1 MSSLLAVFALAF
13 YGRVLFSP
21 LGRDPRPL
29 VLAALAVLVTAF
41 LGADWAVHPAAGML
55 LGYFGSEAFG
65 PRWLGRWPALV
76 AALVAGLA
84 FMAAGAS
91 WLVFPLFIMAAVWFF
106 TSALPALTRDGPRG
120 TVPEAL
126 GGGFMGRTALPG
138 DTGAETLPHLGGD
151 ERERV
156 EAGASSRRRERH
168 EARREARRE
177 RRRQDEET
185 AAPPPAPADPPDPLT
200 AYLHDQRLPGEARA
214 QLAAL
219 NLRTREA
226 LTYLQGMGQQSSEA
240 AYLARAVRE
249 EYAPSA
255 VQAYLRLPP
264 TLAASRPIQD
274 GKTGRDLLREQL
286 DLLLDATQDIL
297 GRALRAGGDDLLTHQ
312 RFLEEKFG
320 KKEGD
325 LKL

>member
-1 MSSLLAVFALAF
+1 MINLVAVFALVF
-13 YGRVLFSP
+13 YGRVIFSP

-29 VLAALAVLVTAF
+29 ILAALAVLATAF
-41 LGADWAVHPAAGML
+41 LGADWVVHPAAGML

-65 PRWLGRWPALV
+65 PRWLRRWPALLV
-76 AALVAGLA
+76 GLVAGLA
-84 FMAAGAS
+84 FMAAGAF

-106 TSALPALTRDGPRG
+106 TAALPALTANGRHETPPGTLGDGFP
-120 TVPEAL
+120 
-126 GGGFMGRTALPG
+126 GRAALPG
-138 DTGAETLPHLGGD
+138 ETGAETLPRLD
-151 ERERV
+151 E
-156 EAGASSRRRERH
+156 EAGELVGAGGRRRE
-168 EARREARRE
+168 RREARRE
-177 RRRQDEET
+177 RRRQAEAE
-185 AAPPPAPADPPDPLT
+185 APAGPPPPPAELPDPLT
-200 AYLHDQRLPGEARA
+200 GYLHDQRLPGEARA

-226 LTYLQGMGQQSSEA
+226 LTYLQGLGQQGSEA

-264 TLAASRPIQD
+264 TLAGSEPIQD

-320 KKEGD
+320 KGEGD

>member
-1 MSSLLAVFALAF
+1 MISLLAVFALVF
-13 YGRVLFSP
+13 YGRVIFSP

-29 VLAALAVLVTAF
+29 ALAAVLILVTAF
-41 LGADWAVHPAAGML
+41 LGADWVVHPAAGML
-55 LGYFGSEAFG
+55 LGFFGSEAFG
-65 PRWLGRWPALV
+65 RSWVRHWPSLLTG
-76 AALVAGLA
+76 LVAGLA
-84 FMAAGAS
+84 FMVTGAS
-91 WLVFPLFIMAAVWFF
+91 WLVFPLLVMAAVWFF
-106 TSALPALTRDGPRG
+106 TSVLPSLFKNGPAA
-120 TVPEAL
+120 VPGVL
-126 GGGFMGRTALPG
+126 GGGFAGRAALPG
-138 DTGAETLPHLGGD
+138 ETGAEAMPRLGEE
-151 ERERV
+151 ERELV
-156 EAGASSRRRERH
+156 EAGGRSRRRERR
-168 EARREARRE
+168 EERREARRE
-177 RRRQDEET
+177 RHRQAEEP
-185 AAPPPAPADPPDPLT
+185 AAPPPAPAESPDSLT
-200 AYLHDQRLPGEARA
+200 GYLHDQRLPGEARA

-226 LTYLQGMGQQSSEA
+226 LTYLQGLGQQGSEA

-264 TLAASRPIQD
+264 TLAASEPLQD

-320 KKEGD
+320 KGESD

>member
-1 MSSLLAVFALAF
+1 MISLLAVFALVF
-13 YGRVLFSP
+13 YGRVIFSP

-41 LGADWAVHPAAGML
+41 LGADWVVHPAAGML
-55 LGYFGSEAFG
+55 LGYLGSEAFG
-65 PRWLGRWPALV
+65 PRWIRRWPALL
-76 AALVAGLA
+76 AGLVAGLA
-84 FMAAGAS
+84 FMAAGAF
-91 WLVFPLFIMAAVWFF
+91 WVVFPLVIMAAAWFF
-106 TSALPALTRDGPRG
+106 TSGLPTLARGGGPDTAAG
-120 TVPEAL
+120 VL
-126 GGGFMGRTALPG
+126 GGGFTGRAALPG
-138 DTGAETLPHLGGD
+138 ETGAETMPRLGEE

-156 EAGASSRRRERH
+156 EAGGRSRRRERR
-168 EARREARRE
+168 EERREARRE
-177 RRRQDEET
+177 RRSQGEEP
-185 AAPPPAPADPPDPLT
+185 AAPTPPPAEPPDAL
-200 AYLHDQRLPGEARA
+200 AGYLHDARLPGEARA

-226 LTYLQGMGQQSSEA
+226 LTYLQGLGQQSSEA

-264 TLAASRPIQD
+264 TLAASQPIQD

-320 KKEGD
+320 KGGGD
-325 LKL
+325 LKI

>member
-1 MSSLLAVFALAF
+1 MSSLLAVFALVF
-13 YGRVLFSP
+13 LGRVFYSR

-29 VLAALAVLVTAF
+29 LLASALVMVTAV
-41 LGADWAVHPAAGML
+41 LGADWVVHPAAGML

-65 PRWLGRWPALV
+65 KRWQRRWPALLV
-76 AALVAGLA
+76 GLVAGLA
-84 FMAAGAS
+84 FMAGGAG
-91 WLVFPLFIMAAVWFF
+91 WLVFPLFIMGAIWLF
-106 TSALPALTRDGPRG
+106 TTALPTLLRG
-120 TVPEAL
+120 EGSAPGAL
-126 GGGFMGRTALPG
+126 GGDFAGHAALPG
-138 DTGAETLPHLGGD
+138 DTGGQPMPLLGEEDREAEPVGQ
-151 ERERV
+151 
-156 EAGASSRRRERH
+156 RRRSE
-168 EARREARRE
+168 RREARRQARRE
-177 RRRQDEET
+177 RPSEGT
-185 AAPPPAPADPPDPLT
+185 PPPSAPAPAPDPL
-200 AYLHDQRLPGEARA
+200 AGYLHDQRLPGEARA

-226 LTYLQGMGQQSSEA
+226 LTYLQGLGQQASEA

-264 TLAASRPIQD
+264 TLAASQPLQD

-297 GRALRAGGDDLLTHQ
+297 NRALRTGGDDLLTHQ

-320 KKEGD
+320 KGGGAGGD
-325 LKL
+325 LKI